1 MASLTDSDVRP
12 STVEDIPEIQRIAR
26 DSWAK
31 TYAGLISPSSQA
43 EYLDKAYSTE
53 WLTKLHH
60 RPDVRGF
67 VAMEADH
74 PVGFAMM
81 SLGSPADDPPGAVL
95 RSLYLHP
102 DTQGKGHGSS
112 LLEAVK
118 SAAREQGVPI
128 LWVAVHVDL
137 ADARRFYER
146 SGFVYDGPA
155 EVTIGSDRVRQAVYR
170 LPLPPA
176 ETE

>member
-1 MASLTDSDVRP
+1 MASQTDSAVRR
-12 STVEDIPEIQRIAR
+12 STAADIPEIQRIAR

-43 EYLDKAYSTE
+43 EYIEKAYSTA
-53 WLTKLHH
+53 WLTKLHD

-67 VAMEADH
+67 LALEGGH

-102 DTQGKGHGSS
+102 ETEGKGHGKR

-118 SAAREQGVPI
+118 AAARERGIPI

-137 ADARRFYER
+137 ADARKFYER
-146 SGFVYDGPA
+146 NGFVYDGPA
-155 EVTIGSDRVRQAVYR
+155 EVTIGSERIKEAVYR
-170 LPLPPA
+170 LPIEPA
-176 ETE
+176 A